1 VLDDQVIPISSPC
14 IVYRAPFLDSF
25 RICDQPFSIASPTLN
40 VMRCTANRREA
51 DLAGGIVDLAVG
63 SILETPFSL
72 MGLSR
77 IQSEVSR
84 RVYLLPL
91 VI

>member
-1 VLDDQVIPISSPC
+1 VTSISSPC
-14 IVYRAPFLDSF
+14 KVYRTPFLDSF
-25 RICDQPFSIASPTLN
+25 GICDQPFSIASPTLN

-51 DLAGGIVDLAVG
+51 DIAGGIVDLAIG
-63 SILETPFSL
+63 SMLEAPFSL
-72 MGLSR
+72 IGLSR